1 VPASRALPLASRPLF
16 PEVPIETAVATS
28 SIYRLIESFALD
40 RGADESEERWLA
52 HALSQLLQ
60 LTGAT
65 AAFFRRPAN
74 DGWDELRLAA
84 GAIGLER
91 IRHHSPWPGL
101 PRAAA
106 DAGADAQGGRG
117 EPDPVL
123 VMPVELPGGSGT
135 LGLEGARAPL
145 APALVAASAGA
156 LAAASAV
163 RVRIAELE
171 AEVVTD
177 ELTEVHNYRFLRRAL
192 DLEVQRAAR
201 YGHPLAALM
210 VDVDHLKAYND
221 RFGHLAGSQVLK
233 LVARALRSATREFDL
248 VAKYGGDEFM
258 LILPHTGLEDAAA
271 AAERL
276 RAAVAGTVFPPL
288 RAGEMTCSIGIAVF
302 PGDGRSPEALLQ
314 AADQALF
321 AAKRSGRNRAETAR
335 AQAAGPAPGPAPGSP
350 D

>member
-1 VPASRALPLASRPLF
+1 M
-16 PEVPIETAVATS
+16 
-28 SIYRLIESFALD
+28 
-40 RGADESEERWLA
+40 
-52 HALSQLLQ
+52 
-60 LTGAT
+60 
-65 AAFFRRPAN
+65 
-74 DGWDELRLAA
+74 
-84 GAIGLER
+84 R
-91 IRHHSPWPGL
+91 I
-101 PRAAA
+101 
-106 DAGADAQGGRG
+106 
-117 EPDPVL
+117 
-123 VMPVELPGGSGT
+123 
-135 LGLEGARAPL
+135 
-145 APALVAASAGA
+145 
-156 LAAASAV
+156 
-163 RVRIAELE
+163 RIAELE

-302 PGDGRSPEALLQ
+302 PGDGRSPETLLQ

-335 AQAAGPAPGPAPGSP
+335 PTVADPPPRPS

>member
-1 VPASRALPLASRPLF
+1 M
-16 PEVPIETAVATS
+16 ATS

-40 RGADESEERWLA
+40 RGPEESEERWLA
-52 HALSQLLQ
+52 HALGQLLQ
-60 LTGAT
+60 LSGAM
-65 AAFFRRPAN
+65 AAFYRRPAH
-74 DGWDELRLAA
+74 DGWDELRLTV
-84 GAIGLER
+84 GGGGLER
-91 IRHHSPWPGL
+91 VRHRSPWPDSPPGASATD
-101 PRAAA
+101 PHV
-106 DAGADAQGGRG
+106 AGTWPSP
-117 EPDPVL
+117 PDPVL
-123 VMPVELPGGSGT
+123 LVPVILPGGSGA

-145 APALVAASAGA
+145 APTLLAASAGA

-233 LVARALRSATREFDL
+233 LVARALRTATREFDL

-258 LILPHTGLEDAAA
+258 LILPHTGLEDAAT

-276 RAAVAGTVFPPL
+276 RAAVAATVFPPL

-335 AQAAGPAPGPAPGSP
+335 PAPAE
-350 D
+350 

>member
-1 VPASRALPLASRPLF
+1 
-16 PEVPIETAVATS
+16 VAPS
-28 SIYRLIESFALD
+28 SIYRLIQSFALD
-40 RGADESEERWLA
+40 RGTDESEERWLA
-52 HALSQLLQ
+52 HALSQLTKV
-60 LTGAT
+60 TGAT
-65 AAFFRRPAN
+65 AAFFRRPAH
-74 DGWDELRLAA
+74 DGWDELRFTA
-84 GAIGLER
+84 GGSALER
-91 IRHHSPWPGL
+91 VRQRSPWPGL
-101 PRAAA
+101 APAGGESAPHPATALGSVPGAA
-106 DAGADAQGGRG
+106 G
-117 EPDPVL
+117 PLL
-123 VMPVELPGGSGT
+123 VVPVELPGGPGA
-135 LGLEGARAPL
+135 LGLEGPRDPL

-171 AEVVTD
+171 AEVITD

-258 LILPHTGLEDAAA
+258 LILPHTGLDDAAA

-276 RAAVAGTVFPPL
+276 RAAVASTVFPPL

-302 PGDGRSPEALLQ
+302 PADGRSPEALLQ

-321 AAKRSGRNRAETAR
+321 AAKRGGRNRAETAR
-335 AQAAGPAPGPAPGSP
+335 PTVADPPPHPP
-350 D
+350 E